1 MAFAKTKKR
10 KEKKWLPWHVVA
22 TLVCGSVMR
31 TSLIV
36 LKNVTCEW
44 TVVSISPSL
53 MWDSERSINAP
64 GILNNFPHNLT
75 HKHKHNRLT
84 SYKRERDTLVNNG
97 ANDKMKE
104 HLITVISL
112 NWLKKTTQEISL
124 SLSRLVTEMICLVA
138 NY

>member
-1 MAFAKTKKR
+1 M
-10 KEKKWLPWHVVA
+10 
-22 TLVCGSVMR
+22 
-31 TSLIV
+31 
-36 LKNVTCEW
+36 TCEW

-75 HKHKHNRLT
+75 HKHKHKHNRLT

>member
-1 MAFAKTKKR
+1 MAFAKN
-10 KEKKWLPWHVVA
+10 KEKKKKSSCHVSV
-22 TLVCGSVMR
+22 VCGSVMR

-64 GILNNFPHNLT
+64 EVLNNFPHNLT

-84 SYKRERDTLVNNG
+84 SYKRERERDTLVNSG
-97 ANDKMKE
+97 ANVK
-104 HLITVISL
+104 
-112 NWLKKTTQEISL
+112 
-124 SLSRLVTEMICLVA
+124 
-138 NY
+138 